1 MFYQVSTYFAATI
14 KHLQSPDGGNIMDK
28 VKNFNFVLFIS
39 LTLTLAFAWS
49 PAAWGDAKD
58 TSIMLD
64 TSTVKSGSELKV
76 MVHGLVGAE
85 TANFRLT
92 GMTGIYEL
100 GEFKVSNADF
110 TQVVKIPADVPP
122 GKYRLNV
129 KGGKQS
135 AKAAITVE

>member
-1 MFYQVSTYFAATI
+1 
-14 KHLQSPDGGNIMDK
+14 MDK
-28 VKNFNFVLFIS
+28 VKSFEFVLLIS
-39 LTLTLAFAWS
+39 LTLTLALAWS
-49 PAAWGDAKD
+49 PVAWGDAKD

-64 TSTVKSGSELKV
+64 SSTVKSGSDLKV
-76 MVHGLVGAE
+76 MVHGLVGTK

-100 GEFKVSNADF
+100 GEFEVSSADF

-129 KGGKQS
+129 KGAKQS
-135 AKAAITVE
+135 AKIAITIE